1 MHRKRFHFKIET
13 SSYSNYYF
21 RYLDAARLLTKLAE
35 GEVNKHSDMQC
46 IKKLYVL
53 AGLLIEDHLR
63 VQASLTGGTR
73 ANIVNNLLPE
83 DSVLLDQIWHAA
95 KGYHFMLLA
104 QRQLRTGLIHSAVFT
119 AMQLRDYEDVLN
131 VEDIYCLLALASC
144 ADRSFGIS
152 SKAFIKLESLETIPE
167 QRRIEYEEL
176 AVSIFS
182 QHEPEDMR
190 TDRAEC
196 YICDALIP
204 SWLVLLFYF
213 SIHSYFSLR
222 SSLFASNLFIL
233 N

>member
-1 MHRKRFHFKIET
+1 M
-13 SSYSNYYF
+13 
-21 RYLDAARLLTKLAE
+21 DAARLLTKLAE
-35 GEVNKHSDMQC
+35 GEVNNKSNMQC

-73 ANIVNNLLPE
+73 TSIVSGLPPE

-104 QRQLRTGLIHSAVFT
+104 QRQLRSGVIHSAVFT

-144 ADRSFGIS
+144 ANRSFGTC
-152 SKAFIKLESLETIPE
+152 SKAFIKLESLESIPE

-176 AVSIFS
+176 AVNIFS
-182 QHEPEDMR
+182 QHDPEDLRSDR
-190 TDRAEC
+190 TEC

-204 SWLVLLFYF
+204 TW
-213 SIHSYFSLR
+213 
-222 SSLFASNLFIL
+222 
-233 N
+233 

>member
-1 MHRKRFHFKIET
+1 MFYLHFLGFI
-13 SSYSNYYF
+13 F

-35 GEVNKHSDMQC
+35 GEVTKRSNMQC

-144 ADRSFGIS
+144 ADRAFGTC

-182 QHEPEDMR
+182 QHEPEDLR
-190 TDRAEC
+190 TDRTEC

-204 SWLVLLFYF
+204 AWYVFIHYTLVEFKNF
-213 SIHSYFSLR
+213 CCI
-222 SSLFASNLFIL
+222 
-233 N
+233 

>member
-1 MHRKRFHFKIET
+1 MSVEKIKRKKIIIHIRR
-13 SSYSNYYF
+13 SSEKLNLCIIF

-35 GEVNKHSDMQC
+35 GEEAKKSDMLC

-53 AGLLIEDHLR
+53 AGLLIEDHLS

-73 ANIVNNLLPE
+73 TSIVSGLLPE

-131 VEDIYCLLALASC
+131 VEDIYSLLALASC
-144 ADRSFGIS
+144 ADRSFGTC

-176 AVSIFS
+176 AVNIFS

-190 TDRAEC
+190 IDRIEC
-196 YICDALIP
+196 YICDALVP
-204 SWLVLLFYF
+204 TWCAFF
-213 SIHSYFSLR
+213 SYCKFFFGR
-222 SSLFASNLFIL
+222 
-233 N
+233 